1 MIIRRFLHKHHKIHI
16 VQYPHQS
23 PSALK
28 QMMLCNLYSHQIG
41 SFWYTYID
49 KYTGRYLMVFYVSFC
64 LHIDI
69 VSIVC
74 YTISYFFV
82 RYLLI
87 VLTITIVT
95 VNRAFYREHQCA
107 KDVYSVVNGFYFVLL
122 LYFFQY
128 ILLQENLCLLIA
140 FSTWHLALMVNF

>member
-28 QMMLCNLYSHQIG
+28 QMMLCKLYSHQIG

-95 VNRAFYREHQCA
+95 VNRAFYPEHHQCQR
-107 KDVYSVVNGFYFVLL
+107 YSSICFHFVLL
-122 LYFFQY
+122 PIFPTYFVTVKCFGDRSIY
-128 ILLQENLCLLIA
+128 
-140 FSTWHLALMVNF
+140 FGGHRY